1 MKNKLEDTR
10 IEPKE
15 LDLGER
21 KVSKM
26 NFSHIVTLPK
36 KFIRN
41 SPYGKITRVSMTLL
55 KDGSLKL
62 TPARQK
68 NEPDEFSIM

>member
-1 MKNKLEDTR
+1 MKNKLEETR
-10 IEPKE
+10 IDPQE

-26 NFSHIVTLPK
+26 NFSYIVTLPK
-36 KFIRN
+36 MFIRN
-41 SPYGKITRVSMTLL
+41 SPYGKFTLVRMAML

-62 TPARQK
+62 MPVKQK
-68 NEPDEFSIM
+68 DEPDEFSVM

>member
-1 MKNKLEDTR
+1 MNNKSKETR
-10 IEPKE
+10 FEFKD
-15 LDLGER
+15 LDLGDR

-36 KFIRN
+36 MFIRN
-41 SPYGKITRVSMTLL
+41 SPYGKITTVRMTLL

-62 TPARQK
+62 TPIRQE
-68 NEPDEFSIM
+68 NEPDEFLVM